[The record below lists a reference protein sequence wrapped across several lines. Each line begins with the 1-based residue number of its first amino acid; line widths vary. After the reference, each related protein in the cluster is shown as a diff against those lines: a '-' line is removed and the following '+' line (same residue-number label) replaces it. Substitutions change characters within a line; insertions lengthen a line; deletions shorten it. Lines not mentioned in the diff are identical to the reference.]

1 MFNEREG
8 NIKFLAATD
17 AVGMGLNFNIQR
29 IIFYSI
35 KKLDYAEMRKTGNFR
50 QNIIT

>member
-8 NIKFLAATD
+8 NIQFLAATD

-29 IIFYSI
+29 IIFYTT
-35 KKLDYAEMRKTGNFR
+35 KKIDYELKSRTG
-50 QNIIT
+50 